1 MKFLKQYWWFV
12 ALLLVCAF
20 ILFIRTNKSSIEQF
34 SVSNIESID
43 GFSIVKG
50 TDSITIHK
58 VQNGWVFE
66 SGQFADVKA
75 VNSLFNVFRNLN
87 TESPVPSR
95 LNDSLVDVAI
105 KKGVQVIVYSSG
117 AEMLNFSALFEAKFQ
132 KTICVERSSGKA
144 FFVELVGFTGQITD
158 LFIPEKSYWTGN
170 QLFSF
175 PISRVLKVEVVI
187 PQNPKS
193 SYIIGVVN
201 GSFELFAKATNEN
214 LSSPNIDRLSRFISG
229 LGNLSVTKLPADKQN
244 ILRDELKLI
253 QPMRIITL
261 HSDSQTSQI
270 TLYPI
275 KVDKI
280 NELGVKV
287 EFDPNRFYVVYADN
301 QIAEATYVNFSSV
314 LWDIADLVVKN

>member
-12 ALLLVCAF
+12 VLLLVCAL

-117 AEMLNFSALFEAKFQ
+117 AELLNFSAFFDAKF
-132 KTICVERSSGKA
+132 KMTICVERSSCKA
-144 FFVELVGFTGQITD
+144 FFVELVGYAGQITD

-175 PISRVLKVEVVI
+175 PISRVLKVEVEI

-201 GSFELFAKATNEN
+201 GSFELFTKATNEN

-229 LGNLSVTKLPADKQN
+229 LGTLSVTKLPADKQN

-253 QPMRIITL
+253 QPMRIITS
-261 HSDSQTSQI
+261 HSDSQTSLI

-314 LWDIADLVVKN
+314 LWDITDLVIKN

>member
-12 ALLLVCAF
+12 ALLLACAL
-20 ILFIRTNKSSIEQF
+20 ILLIRTNKSSIEQF

-50 TDSITIHK
+50 ADSITIHK
-58 VQNGWVFE
+58 AQNGWAFE
-66 SGQFADVKA
+66 SGQSADVKA
-75 VNSLFNVFRNLN
+75 VNSLFNVLRSIN

-105 KKGVQVIVYSSG
+105 KKGVQLIVYSSG
-117 AEMLNFSALFEAKFQ
+117 AELLNFSAFFEVRFQ

-144 FFVELVGFTGQITD
+144 FFVELIGFTGQITD
-158 LFIPEKSYWTGN
+158 LFIPEKSYWAGN

-175 PISRVLKVEVVI
+175 PISRVTKVEVDI

-193 SYIIGVVN
+193 SYIIGIVN
-201 GSFELFAKATNEN
+201 DRFELFAKATNEN
-214 LSSPNIDRLSRFISG
+214 LSGPDIDRLSRFISG

-244 ILRDELKLI
+244 ILRDELELI

>member
-58 VQNGWVFE
+58 AQNGWAFE

-75 VNSLFNVFRNLN
+75 ANSLFNVLRNIN

-117 AEMLNFSALFEAKFQ
+117 AEMLNFNALFEAKFK

-175 PISRVLKVEVVI
+175 PISRVMKVEVEI

-253 QPMRIITL
+253 QPMRILTL

-287 EFDPNRFYVVYADN
+287 EFDPNRFYVIYADN

-314 LWDIADLVVKN
+314 LWDITDLVIKN

>member
-43 GFSIVKG
+43 GFSIAKG

-58 VQNGWVFE
+58 VQNGWAFE
-66 SGQFADVKA
+66 SRQFADVKA
-75 VNSLFNVFRNLN
+75 VNSLFNVLRNIN
-87 TESPVPSR
+87 TESPVPSM

-214 LSSPNIDRLSRFISG
+214 LTSPNIDRLSRFISG
-229 LGNLSVTKLPADKQN
+229 LGNLSVIKLPADKQN

>member
-12 ALLLVCAF
+12 ALLLACVL
-20 ILFIRTNKSSIEQF
+20 ILLIRANKSSIEQF
-34 SVSNIESID
+34 SLSNIESID

-50 TDSITIHK
+50 ADSIIILK
-58 VQNGWVFE
+58 AQNGWAFE

-75 VNSLFNVFRNLN
+75 VNSLFNVLRNLN

-95 LNDSLVDVAI
+95 LNDSLVDVA
-105 KKGVQVIVYSSG
+105 KNKGVQVVVYSCG
-117 AEMLNFSALFEAKFQ
+117 AEMLNFSAFFEAKFK

-144 FFVELVGFTGQITD
+144 FFVELVGYTGQITD
-158 LFIPEKSYWTGN
+158 LFISEKSYWTGN
-170 QLFSF
+170 PLFIF
-175 PISRVLKVEVVI
+175 PISRLLKVEVEI
-187 PQNPKS
+187 PQNPKL

-214 LSSPNIDRLSRFISG
+214 LLSPNIDRLSRFIRG

-244 ILRDELKLI
+244 TLRDELKLI
-253 QPMRIITL
+253 QPMRVITL

-270 TLYPI
+270 ALYPI

-280 NELGVKV
+280 NELGIKV

-301 QIAEATYVNFSSV
+301 QIAEATYVNFSPV
-314 LWDIADLVVKN
+314 LWDITDLVIKN

>member
-1 MKFLKQYWWFV
+1 VLM
-12 ALLLVCAF
+12 LVCAL
-20 ILFIRTNKSSIEQF
+20 ILLIRTNKSSIEQF

-117 AEMLNFSALFEAKFQ
+117 AELLNFSAFFDAKFK
-132 KTICVERSSGKA
+132 KTICVERSSCKA
-144 FFVELVGFTGQITD
+144 FFVELVGYAGQITD
-158 LFIPEKSYWTGN
+158 LFIPEKPYWTGN

-175 PISRVLKVEVVI
+175 PISRVLKVEVEI

-229 LGNLSVTKLPADKQN
+229 LGTLSVTKLPADKQN

-261 HSDSQTSQI
+261 QSDSQTSQI
-270 TLYPI
+270 ALYPI

-314 LWDIADLVVKN
+314 LWDITDLVIKN

>member
-12 ALLLVCAF
+12 ALLLVCALI
-20 ILFIRTNKSSIEQF
+20 ILIRTNKSSIEQF

-50 TDSITIHK
+50 TDSITINK
-58 VQNGWVFE
+58 AQNGWAFE

-75 VNSLFNVFRNLN
+75 VNSLFNVLRNLN

-105 KKGVQVIVYSSG
+105 KKGVQLIVYSSG

-144 FFVELVGFTGQITD
+144 FFVELVGYAGQITD
-158 LFIPEKSYWTGN
+158 LFIPEKLYWTGN

-175 PISRVLKVEVVI
+175 PISRVLKLEVDI
-187 PQNPKS
+187 PQNPEE
-193 SYIIGVVN
+193 SYIIGIGN
-201 GSFELFAKATNEN
+201 GSFELIMKSTGEKVSN
-214 LSSPNIDRLSRFISG
+214 PNTERLVRFISG

-270 TLYPI
+270 TLYSI

-287 EFDPNRFYVVYADN
+287 EFDPNRFYVVYADI

>member
-12 ALLLVCAF
+12 ALLLVCAL
-20 ILFIRTNKSSIEQF
+20 ILFIRANKSSIEQF

-50 TDSITIHK
+50 TDSITILK
-58 VQNGWVFE
+58 VQNGWAFE

-75 VNSLFNVFRNLN
+75 VNSLFNVLRNLN

-95 LNDSLVDVAI
+95 LNDSLIDVA
-105 KKGVQVIVYSSG
+105 KNKGVQVIVYTKGS
-117 AEMLNFSALFEAKFQ
+117 EKLNFSALFETNFK
-132 KTICVERSSGKA
+132 KTICVEHNSDKA
-144 FFVELVGFTGQITD
+144 FFVELVEFTGQIAD
-158 LFIPEKSYWTGN
+158 LFISDKSYWTGN

-175 PISRVLKVEVVI
+175 PISKVSRVEVDF
-187 PQNPKS
+187 PQNPELA
-193 SYIIGVVN
+193 YIIGIAEN
-201 GSFELFAKATNEN
+201 KFELERK
-214 LSSPNIDRLSRFISG
+214 SSKEIISNPDNNRISRLVSG
-229 LGNLSVTKLPADKQN
+229 LGNLS
-244 ILRDELKLI
+244 ILKLSNNEQDKVRESLKSL

-261 HSDSQTSQI
+261 FAGEQSSQI
-270 TLYPI
+270 ILYPI

-287 EFDPNRFYVVYADN
+287 EFDPNRFYVIYADN

-314 LWDIADLVVKN
+314 LWDITDLVVKN

>member
-12 ALLLVCAF
+12 VLLLVCAL

-58 VQNGWVFE
+58 AQNGWVFE

-75 VNSLFNVFRNLN
+75 VNSLFNVLRNLN

-95 LNDSLVDVAI
+95 LNDSLVDVVI

-117 AEMLNFSALFEAKFQ
+117 AEMLNFSAFFEVKFK

-144 FFVELVGFTGQITD
+144 FFVELVGYAGQITD
-158 LFIPEKSYWTGN
+158 LFIPEKPYWTGN

-175 PISRVLKVEVVI
+175 PISRVLKVEVEI

-201 GSFELFAKATNEN
+201 GSFELFAKSTNEN
-214 LSSPNIDRLSRFISG
+214 LSSTNIDRLSRFISG
-229 LGNLSVTKLPADKQN
+229 LGTLSVTKLPADKQN

-261 HSDSQTSQI
+261 HADSQTSQI
-270 TLYPI
+270 ALYPI

-301 QIAEATYVNFSSV
+301 QIAEAMYVNFSSV
-314 LWDIADLVVKN
+314 LWDITDLVIKN